1 MRLCVFLEAW
11 VQLIWQE
18 GTGFA
23 PGRLSPREEGVAEL
37 MPHHKGAVLPSQPRQ
52 GGELK
57 RLTIVKAPHG
67 YLVAALG
74 FC

>member
-1 MRLCVFLEAW
+1 MRLCAFLEAW

-23 PGRLSPREEGVAEL
+23 PGHLSPRQGVAEL
-37 MPHHKGAVLPSQPRQ
+37 MRYHKVAAVPSQPRQ

-57 RLTIVKAPHG
+57 RLTRLGSQIG
-67 YLVAALG
+67 YLVLVRG
-74 FC
+74 LC